1 MQNDRR
7 EKFDSLFLDT
17 KARRLINTITSRKEG
32 MMATSTT
39 PEFEDCL
46 KFEDCQNCGKEIQYV
61 MGSCRNCG
69 AERPADYKPP
79 NR

>member
-1 MQNDRR
+1 LQNGWLD
-7 EKFDSLFLDT
+7 KFDSFFLGT
-17 KARRLINTITSRKEG
+17 KACRLINTITSRKEA

-39 PEFEDCL
+39 PEFEDGI

-69 AERPADYKPP
+69 AERPAD
-79 NR
+79 